1 MIIALHPRHWL
12 YIIATGAFAACLYM
26 ALHYMQRPAYRAQY
40 MADIGAAM
48 WLLYTLSTAYE
59 YDREVRG
66 TKRRRPLL
74 VMGICTSLIAA
85 MLLAPLFVRC
95 NKSYDGV
102 KGKLMPAELAE
113 YIGDHSDSFFVFAT
127 SEKKSGAAYL
137 TPWKAPD
144 TKAEKNVM
152 GTGSWGTMSPY
163 VLDKLGAYGLK
174 NPIKDLIDNS
184 NAYYIGN
191 KRIGK
196 LTEYYN
202 KWYGGNGKTIRLEQ
216 VTESGGYKIWKVV
229 SQDGEQQKTAT

>member
-1 MIIALHPRHWL
+1 MGLVELLRKAVSLGGSDIFIIPGSGVMVKVNNTR
-12 YIIATGAFAACLYM
+12 
-26 ALHYMQRPAYRAQY
+26 QP
-40 MADIGAAM
+40 
-48 WLLYTLSTAYE
+48 LS
-59 YDREVRG
+59 D
-66 TKRRRPLL
+66 
-74 VMGICTSLIAA
+74 
-85 MLLAPLFVRC
+85 
-95 NKSYDGV
+95 
-102 KGKLMPAELAE
+102 GKLMPAELAE

-202 KWYGGNGKTIRLEQ
+202 KWYGGDGKTIRLEQ
-216 VTESGGYKIWKVV
+216 VSESGGYKIWKVV